1 MRELEGLSHPQYR
14 ARKLAKRPPEGRERL
29 HTITVMLTHSAEK
42 IQGGF
47 WADNHPNEP
56 LHPGL
61 QPTQDQSY
69 FLKSSKNKFTLD
81 IILYFLYL
89 YSKEFNRSGHT
100 ILAMITTKTH
110 EPWPGDTEIEQ
121 YEAAGLRFPCIV
133 RFKIF
138 TLDNRL
144 ILRQIGRLAEDDSK
158 KVEEY
163 VRLFLI

>member
-1 MRELEGLSHPQYR
+1 MICKRWDVIVVPFPFTD
-14 ARKLAKRPPEGRERL
+14 KLASKRRPVCVLSR
-29 HTITVMLTHSAEK
+29 
-42 IQGGF
+42 
-47 WADNHPNEP
+47 
-56 LHPGL
+56 
-61 QPTQDQSY
+61 
-69 FLKSSKNKFTLD
+69 
-81 IILYFLYL
+81 
-89 YSKEFNRSGHT
+89 KEFNRSGHT

-110 EPWPGDTEIEQ
+110 EPRPGDTEIEQ